1 VRILNCICRRVP
13 VGGVRQSHTGTSN
26 LYPPH
31 VAETTNAL
39 KIARNNVN
47 RYACSEIAELRSI

>member
-1 VRILNCICRRVP
+1 
-13 VGGVRQSHTGTSN
+13 

>member
-1 VRILNCICRRVP
+1 
-13 VGGVRQSHTGTSN
+13 

-47 RYACSEIAELRSI
+47 RYAYSEIAELRGI